1 MQSRE
6 QVRLLLLD
14 IKNVHANELKQNL
27 KQIKS
32 YYENLLELDLKP
44 NVYQEEQHH
53 SQIEMQL
60 NNSETMINKLKT
72 VLQVIERKHSKMQDP
87 MKKRLQGM
95 YETKQKTFKALL
107 DKKIDL
113 LNKHNER
120 MNLLK
125 NKTDLSQCLEIVMQ
139 LEDRLK
145 CKLEQK
151 NIKSVRKD
159 EIKKL
164 EDKVAL
170 QQNELHE
177 VNVKRNEVLTELTTL
192 NTELER
198 VKENKIKLLNK
209 KVDLREAIIMGD
221 NRKMR

>member
-1 MQSRE
+1 MQT
-6 QVRLLLLD
+6 
-14 IKNVHANELKQNL
+14 
-27 KQIKS
+27 

-44 NVYQEEQHH
+44 NVYQEEQHY
-53 SQIEMQL
+53 SQIQMQL

-87 MKKRLQGM
+87 MKKRLQEM
-95 YETKQKTFKALL
+95 CEAKQKTFKALL
-107 DKKIDL
+107 DKKIEL

-125 NKTDLSQCLEIVMQ
+125 NKTDLSQCLERVMQ
-139 LEDRLK
+139 LEDCLK
-145 CKLEQK
+145 LRHEQK
-151 NIKSVRKD
+151 SVQCGRKD

-164 EDKVAL
+164 EDKAAL
-170 QQNELHE
+170 QQKELDE
-177 VNVKRNEVLTELTTL
+177 VNVKRNKVLLELTTM

-198 VKENKIKLLNK
+198 IKENKIKLLNK

-221 NRKMR
+221 NHKMR